1 MWNIDDFNKWVKEG
15 RPINENI
22 ISLNIDKLNNCTFS
36 FNFDYKMFF
45 NFDYDKIGN
54 LENLVNLKKLSCCSN
69 QLKSLKEIKGIE
81 KLVNLKILHC
91 NDNQLS
97 SLEGIENLQLLKK
110 LHCYNNQLTSLEGI
124 EKLVNLNFLWCSG
137 NQLTSLKGI
146 ENLQLLKNLHCYNNQ
161 LTSLECMDNL
171 INLKTLSCAYNQLSS
186 LKGIEN
192 LQLLKTLYCQKNQLT
207 SLEGIEKLVNLEYL
221 HCNGN
226 KLISICDMS
235 EFKKITSIIFDVDCL
250 TISNFVKATDIKNNN
265 FVIKTHKLLSS
276 NIINNLQLKIDKKY
290 KYVKYYVFKIMEEY
304 ENGQKLLT
312 SEFVIILIVSDKT
325 LSKEIKKIILINQK
339 FSNIRGLG
347 ISFMDFLCYYYN
359 KFYFSNNF
367 DNIKKKYK

>member
-110 LHCYNNQLTSLEGI
+110 LHCYN
-124 EKLVNLNFLWCSG
+124 
-137 NQLTSLKGI
+137 
-146 ENLQLLKNLHCYNNQ
+146 
-161 LTSLECMDNL
+161 
-171 INLKTLSCAYNQLSS
+171 
-186 LKGIEN
+186 
-192 LQLLKTLYCQKNQLT
+192 NQLT